1 MTNQNGKCQYFITIH
16 YRKSTIFPR
25 PQLFSVDWTVAAGN
39 KVIFSGSC
47 RPPKMVPNFHWPI
60 YAAEN
65 WPTKPLKVIGL
76 LKIQLLS
83 TVFRHQAGCQ
93 T

>member
-16 YRKSTIFPR
+16 YRKSTIFQR

-39 KVIFSGSC
+39 KVIFGGSC
-47 RPPKMVPNFHWPI
+47 RPPKMVPNFHRPI

-65 WPTKPLKVIGL
+65 WPTKPLMVIGL

-83 TVFRHQAGCQ
+83 TVFRHRAGCQ